1 VPSRDEFLR
10 EAKLMFART
19 RSLDEIVDRA
29 FELLLAS
36 VGSRLLCVE
45 HGHAGVIAEAMARR
59 G

>member
-1 VPSRDEFLR
+1 MQSLLLF
-10 EAKLMFART
+10 AKT

-45 HGHAGVIAEAMARR
+45 HGHGDRR
-59 G
+59 SD